1 VGGVPH
7 HQSLHAQGGTSRG
20 ASDTYIPPP
29 SLEAWGGAAQKN
41 RRGAINATTFPKGV
55 RGTESSSGAS
65 RGGSRAEGAVR
76 GVEVAGAPSSPAVG
90 LEILEDLMGCCS

>member
-1 VGGVPH
+1 MRRVVPPAARRIFVYRLLPWRPGAV
-7 HQSLHAQGGTSRG
+7 LHNRT
-20 ASDTYIPPP
+20 D
-29 SLEAWGGAAQKN
+29 EAH
-41 RRGAINATTFPKGV
+41 NATTFPKGV

-90 LEILEDLMGCCS
+90 LEILEDLMG